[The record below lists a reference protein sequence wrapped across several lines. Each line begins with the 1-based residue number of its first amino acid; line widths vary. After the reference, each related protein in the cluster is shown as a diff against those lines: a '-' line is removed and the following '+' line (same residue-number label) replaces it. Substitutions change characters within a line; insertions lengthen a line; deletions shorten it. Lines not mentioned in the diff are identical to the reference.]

1 MSQFPRE
8 SETSL
13 HLPKATLAMHE
24 RICFIDHQ
32 GKKVL
37 VVDFS
42 KCPAPKVEEI
52 ARTVPDYVT
61 AQPLNSVLVLTDFT
75 GAVFSQD
82 ALRALKETAV
92 FDKPF
97 IKKSALLGTQSFPRD
112 FYEEITSF
120 SRRDLR
126 IFTTREEALTW
137 LVTDSAGSKNR

>member
-1 MSQFPRE
+1 
-8 SETSL
+8 
-13 HLPKATLAMHE
+13 MHE

-37 VVDFS
+37 MVDFS
-42 KCPAPKVEEI
+42 KCPAHKVEEI

-61 AQPLNSVLVLTDFT
+61 AQPMNSVLVLTDFA
-75 GAVFSQD
+75 GAVFNKD
-82 ALRALKETAV
+82 ALRVLKETAV

-97 IKKSALLGTQSFPRD
+97 IKKSALLGTQSFPKD

-137 LVTDSAGSKNR
+137 LVAESAGSKSR

>member
-1 MSQFPRE
+1 
-8 SETSL
+8 
-13 HLPKATLAMHE
+13 MHE
-24 RICFIDHQ
+24 RIRFIDHQ
-32 GKKVL
+32 GKRIL

-42 KCPAPKVEEI
+42 NCPANKVEEI
-52 ARTVPDYVT
+52 ARTVPDYAT

-75 GAVFSQD
+75 GATFNQD

-112 FYEEITSF
+112 FYEEITTF

-126 IFTTREEALTW
+126 IFATREEALGW
-137 LVTDSAGSKNR
+137 LVRDSAGENSR

>member
-1 MSQFPRE
+1 
-8 SETSL
+8 
-13 HLPKATLAMHE
+13 MHE
-24 RICFIDHQ
+24 RIRFIEHH
-32 GKKVL
+32 GKKIL

-42 KCPAPKVEEI
+42 NCPAQKVEEI
-52 ARTVPDYVT
+52 ARAVPDCAT

-75 GAVFSQD
+75 EATFNQD

-97 IKKSALLGTQSFPRD
+97 IKRSALLGTQSFPRD

-126 IFTTREEALTW
+126 IFTTRDEALTW
-137 LVTDSAGSKNR
+137 LVGDFGER

>member
-1 MSQFPRE
+1 MSAF
-8 SETSL
+8 
-13 HLPKATLAMHE
+13 
-24 RICFIDHQ
+24 
-32 GKKVL
+32 
-37 VVDFS
+37 FS
-42 KCPAPKVEEI
+42 SIIRVKRFSWSTFRNVSPAKSKI

-61 AQPLNSVLVLTDFT
+61 AQPMNSVLVLTDFT
-75 GAVFSQD
+75 GAVFNQD

-97 IKKSALLGTQSFPRD
+97 IKKSALLGTQSFPKD

-137 LVTDSAGSKNR
+137 LVADSAASKSR

>member
-1 MSQFPRE
+1 
-8 SETSL
+8 
-13 HLPKATLAMHE
+13 MHE
-24 RICFIDHQ
+24 RIHFIDHQ
-32 GKKVL
+32 GKKIL

-42 KCPAPKVEEI
+42 NCPAPKVEEI
-52 ARTVPDYVT
+52 ARAVPDYAT

-75 GAVFSQD
+75 GAAFSQD
-82 ALRALKETAV
+82 GLRALKETAV

-126 IFTTREEALTW
+126 VFTTREEALAW
-137 LVTDSAGSKNR
+137 LVGDSAGAKSR